1 MPRLPKHI
9 AVTAGLAAAVGA
21 FGAGAY
27 ALSQGGSSFDP
38 SAFISAYDQ
47 GGQDKQKGYQAQR
60 TESDAQ
66 ANRSDDGDGKDPG
79 ADTDH
84 TAEKPAVSQANVPAA
99 GASGTTAVR
108 VTGDGSGTGVN
119 VADGR
124 GSGKGGT
131 VVSGPVIPDSGG
143 TGTPGTGDNPNNGGG
158 AGGGNN
164 NPNGGG
170 AGGGATFDPTE
181 NSYRVL
187 PQDPVADEKKL
198 TGFADDT
205 VNGSNGTIANLGEDD
220 VEVVIRGRS
229 SDSSDGDND
238 LYVGQKLDAWSVF
251 LALDASYHPKNEFK
265 FYQWSCKKDDFAS
278 YPYFKVLEYPDVVP
292 DGTFDV
298 KIAYRIND
306 RDSWHELTVS
316 YLPAQTCTFI
326 VGDSAESGRQVIKSY
341 KNPVN
346 LYPMMQQ
353 LLSQLGY
360 CTPGGDDLTHLLLG
374 WKEGDTEVSGPLY
387 TPAPG
392 RHVLEPSKIV
402 KIPDG
407 CSAYIDSEYVGGDL
421 GTVSYQTLSGV
432 EDDSEVI
439 STSAGGKRTLTVP
452 EGFQKVSFLDD
463 CEVDDLSIPSSVLS
477 VDAAGDK
484 LKVKHAYKVDKD
496 NALYATTADG
506 VLANKAGTEYYGIP
520 TSLKRLVVPAGVT
533 SVQIPEGSALKTVVI
548 EPDADGT
555 LPAIGD
561 LANLHGCNFVVD
573 DACAKRFIAQ
583 HAGDLGAKTGNTVTV
598 SSLPGEKMSV
608 DQGVVSSGST
618 VWTVSDTG
626 SSWIEVGDLG
636 SGDMTTFKTR
646 CFEDDPSAFT
656 LVLSGVGDY
665 VFDDGCFDNSSIETI
680 VCATQA
686 QLDAVNRRLAEMDR
700 ADDITT
706 TLLETTDDG
715 YVYYHVPADGYG
727 RADADGNVVTLFKAP
742 STIKS
747 FDGTFVD
754 KHGDTVKPELIASW
768 AFSGCDQL
776 EWVETSDETWY
787 VGAEAFRGCGAIQ
800 GMFLGYRDTLNV
812 EPNAFAD
819 CPRMKF
825 LAARSM
831 DGEFADEC
839 EPNASCA
846 MYAPT
851 GAEGYYQR
859 FTSFTVES
867 NVVDYSLAH
876 QSGDN
881 GFILCGDGAAGNAW
895 IVLAAGSELNGE
907 IELPQ
912 DTIEIFGSAFSN
924 VQGKFTVNWHDLYQ
938 LQWLDQACFYASGV
952 SGDIYLGDS
961 WASFVNVA
969 DSAFEYCDYITSLTS
984 DALAFNLGAN
994 SFGEC
999 FSLKH
1004 VKLAAGKDYSF
1015 GCSFSASP
1023 FYECPAL
1030 TEIELTNESPV
1041 NLLLPAVG
1049 YPYTFDGWI
1058 SPDDDAER
1066 IRIKVPEDAEEAYI
1080 QAWGYAFAGYSG
1092 YDDMYDA
1099 VRMDLINETLKTPS
1113 DTEVKAAVSER
1124 LLPVENRLRK
1134 MFGMSSVDRSTIFSS
1149 TENDGVTLDTNFG
1162 VTTVAGVPADTET
1175 IDLSK
1180 AIPDGVGDVTIPYGA
1195 FQSCAKLKRI
1205 ILGTKISQIE
1215 IGAFVGCDGVEV
1227 VLPEVPAGSDT
1238 PSIALTGGDDWT
1250 PFEFGADIKLTVS
1263 DASAPVYLKA
1273 WTHQMLGIDDEDSL
1287 ATFIHTQFWMV
1298 DDPADDVEAR
1308 KEHLEN
1314 ATNSTFKTYENHLRD
1329 MMGLDEVEDY
1339 HDLASFVATD
1349 DYFEQFRSEDEGSDL
1364 PEWPDWP
1371 DEGDDAGNDD
1381 ADSGAGEGGHSDENG
1396 SDTGSDD
1403 AVGDKAQDGKG
1414 TDDDDRVD
1422 AGAASGQ
1429 LV

>member
-1 MPRLPKHI
+1 M
-9 AVTAGLAAAVGA
+9 VAAVGA

-47 GGQDKQKGYQAQR
+47 GGQDKQKGYQANR
-60 TESDAQ
+60 TETDAQ
-66 ANRSDDGDGKDPG
+66 ANRADDGDDRDAGTD
-79 ADTDH
+79 ADNATD
-84 TAEKPAVSQANVPAA
+84 TPAVSQANVPAA

-119 VADGR
+119 VAGGS

-131 VVSGPVIPDSGG
+131 VVSGPVIPGSGG
-143 TGTPGTGDNPNNGGG
+143 TGTPGAGGNPDSGGGNGG
-158 AGGGNN
+158 AGGNNQGGNN
-164 NPNGGG
+164 QGG
-170 AGGGATFDPTE
+170 AATDPTQ

-205 VNGSNGTIANLGEDD
+205 VNSSNEAISKLDEAD
-220 VEVVIRGRS
+220 VEVMISGRTAES
-229 SDSSDGDND
+229 NNSDND
-238 LYVGQKLDAWSVF
+238 LYVGQKLDAWTVF
-251 LALDASYHPKNEFK
+251 LALDASYHPRNEFK

-278 YPYFKVLEYPDVVP
+278 YPYFKVLEFPSVVP
-292 DGTFDV
+292 DRTFDI

-326 VGDSAESGRQVIKSY
+326 VGSNAERGQQVYKSY
-341 KNPVN
+341 NNPLN
-346 LYPMMQQ
+346 LYTMTQQ
-353 LLSQLGY
+353 LMSQLGY
-360 CTPGGDDLTHLLLG
+360 CEASGDNLTHLLLG

-387 TPAPG
+387 TPEPG
-392 RHVLEPSKIV
+392 RHVLEPSEIV
-402 KIPDG
+402 KIPGG
-407 CSAYIDSEYVGGDL
+407 CSASIESEYVGGDL

-432 EDDSEVI
+432 ESDSAVI

-452 EGFQKVSFLDD
+452 EGFQKVSFDED

-477 VDAAGDK
+477 VDAAGSK
-484 LKVKHAYKVDKD
+484 LRVKRAYKVDKD

-506 VLANKAGTEYYGIP
+506 VLTDKAGTEYYGIP
-520 TSLKRLVVPAGVT
+520 TSMKKLVVPAGVT
-533 SVQIPEGSALKTVVI
+533 SVQVPEGSALKTVVI
-548 EPDADGT
+548 EPNADGS

-583 HAGDLGAKTGNTVTV
+583 HIDALGASTGNTVTV

-618 VWTVSDTG
+618 VWSVSDTG
-626 SSWIEVGDLG
+626 SSWVEVGDLG
-636 SGDMTTFKTR
+636 SGVATTFRAR

-656 LVLSGVGDY
+656 LVLSGAGAY
-665 VFDDGCFDNSSIETI
+665 AFDDGCFDNSSIETI
-680 VCATQA
+680 VCATQT
-686 QLDAVNRRLAEMDR
+686 QLNDVNRRLAEMGR

-706 TLLETTDDG
+706 TLIETTDDG
-715 YVYYHVPADGYG
+715 YTYYHVPADGYG
-727 RADADGNVVTLFKAP
+727 RADADGNIVALLKAP
-742 STIKS
+742 STIRS

-754 KHGDTVKPELIASW
+754 NHGDTVKPELIASW
-768 AFSGCDQL
+768 AFMGCDQL

-787 VGAEAFRGCGAIQ
+787 IGAEAFKGCSAIQ
-800 GMFLGYRDTLNV
+800 GMFLGYADTLNV

-839 EPNASCA
+839 EPNATCA

-867 NVVDYSLAH
+867 NVVDYSLVH

-881 GFILCGDGAAGNAW
+881 GFILCGDGAAGNVW

-924 VQGKFTVNWHDLYQ
+924 VQGKFTINWHDLYQ
-938 LQWLDQACFYASGV
+938 LQWLDQGCFYASGV
-952 SGDIYLGDS
+952 SGEVYLGDS
-961 WASFVNVA
+961 WSNFVNVA
-969 DSAFEYCDYITSLTS
+969 DNAFEYCDYITSLTS

-999 FSLKH
+999 FSLKR
-1004 VKLAAGKDYSF
+1004 VKLAAGRDYSF
-1015 GCSFSASP
+1015 GCAFSASP
-1023 FYECPAL
+1023 FYECPEL
-1030 TEIELTNESPV
+1030 TEIEFTNENPTK
-1041 NLLLPAVG
+1041 LLLPATG
-1049 YPYTFDGWI
+1049 FPYTFDGWV
-1058 SPDDDAER
+1058 SPDEDAER
-1066 IRIKVPEDAEEAYI
+1066 IRIKVPEGAEESYI
-1080 QAWGYAFAGYSG
+1080 QAWGYLFAGYSG
-1092 YDDMYDA
+1092 YDDLFEA
-1099 VRMDLINETLKTPS
+1099 VRTDIINDTLKTPS
-1113 DTEVKAAVSER
+1113 DSEVKAEVSER

-1134 MFGMSSVDRSTIFSS
+1134 MLGIPSVERSTIFSS
-1149 TENDGVTLDTNFG
+1149 SENGGVTLDTNFG
-1162 VTTVAGVPADTET
+1162 VTTVAGVPADAEV

-1180 AIPDGVGDVTIPYGA
+1180 AIPDDVDGVTIPYGA
-1195 FQSCAKLKRI
+1195 FQSCTKLKRI
-1205 ILGTKISQIE
+1205 ILGTKVSQIE
-1215 IGAFVGCDGVEV
+1215 TGAFTGCDGVEA
-1227 VLPEVPAGSDT
+1227 VLPEIPAGADA
-1238 PSIALTGGDDWT
+1238 PSIALTGGDDWN
-1250 PFEFGADIKLTVS
+1250 PFEFGADVKLTVS
-1263 DASAPVYLKA
+1263 DTSVPVYLKA

-1287 ATFIHTQFWMV
+1287 ATFIHIQFWMV
-1298 DDPADDVEAR
+1298 DDQEDDVATR

-1314 ATNSTFKTYENHLRD
+1314 ATNSTFKACENRLRD

-1349 DYFEQFRSEDEGSDL
+1349 DYFEKFRSEDEGSDL
-1364 PEWPDWP
+1364 PELPELPD
-1371 DEGDDAGNDD
+1371 DDGGSGGAEGSGG
-1381 ADSGAGEGGHSDENG
+1381 AD
-1396 SDTGSDD
+1396 SDD
-1403 AVGDKAQDGKG
+1403 AVGDEAQGDKEA
-1414 TDDDDRVD
+1414 DDDDRVD

-1429 LV
+1429 LAQQTLANRVENPRGKGDGDGE